1 MHVTNVHGSAEGQ
14 DMLKLV
20 ESIENEKK
28 EKEKKLF
35 YRCKAKQVCSG
46 IRATKSHKESTVG
59 LEIKKSACSKASC
72 HRLQQ
77 SQ

>member
-1 MHVTNVHGSAEGQ
+1 MRKRRSRTRKG
-14 DMLKLV
+14 
-20 ESIENEKK
+20 KK
-28 EKEKKLF
+28 QQKDKEKKLF
-35 YRCKAKQVCSG
+35 YRCKAKQVCSS
-46 IRATKSHKESTVG
+46 IRATKGHKESTVG